1 MAILYQTFLKK
12 LMANTGPKFRSSIK
26 RVRVWFRQQ
35 AKQLQSASALEAL
48 DADTGQL
55 KKRKYMAKSNIGD
68 MAMFLYDPKWKKI
81 LPYYDTVPVIFMI
94 EQYPDGFLGINLHY
108 LPHKER
114 AMLMDAL
121 YNDKLINK
129 VTEKQKFILSYQI
142 LKNATKLKY
151 FKPCVKRYLYKHVR
165 SKIKVIEPQSWD
177 MVLFLP
183 LERFKKATREQV
195 WKDSLKKAG

>member
-35 AKQLQSASALEAL
+35 AKSLQSASALDAL
-48 DADTGQL
+48 DADTGTL

-68 MAMFLYDPKWKKI
+68 MALFLYDPKHKKT